1 MRFWPS
7 WPRLDFLLESNVW
20 RLRGRTLEAIAALIA
35 ARGVVAL
42 VPLERWRGR
51 FGMAGATAPEALAEA
66 RRLAAH
72 VRRGAGRLPVQ
83 AKCLPQA
90 MALSWM
96 LRRLHIPHRV
106 ALMARP
112 ASARGGVDDLHAM
125 VRCGDA
131 IILGNLPGPWTE
143 MLVLPMIFR

>member
-1 MRFWPS
+1 MVLVGSARVLVRHARFAAWRARLGWPG
-7 WPRLDFLLESNVW
+7 LADQAQD
-20 RLRGRTLEAIAALIA
+20 LR
-35 ARGVVAL
+35 ARHLARHV
-42 VPLERWRGR
+42 ER
-51 FGMAGATAPEALAEA
+51 A
-66 RRLAAH
+66 
-72 VRRGAGRLPVQ
+72 AGRLPGTS
-83 AKCLPQA
+83 KCLPQA

-131 IILGNLPGPWTE
+131 IILGNLPGPWIE